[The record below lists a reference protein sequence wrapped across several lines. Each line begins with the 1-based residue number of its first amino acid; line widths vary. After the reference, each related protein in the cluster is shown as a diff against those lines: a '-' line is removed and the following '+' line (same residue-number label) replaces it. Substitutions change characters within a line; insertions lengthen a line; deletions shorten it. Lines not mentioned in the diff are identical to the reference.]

1 MYGTFPT
8 LTLGGIN
15 DVGTNGRW
23 LPTTSSAQ
31 YAATLAQ
38 WFGVPSANMS
48 YVLPY
53 INNFGTSQTLGFLG

>member
-8 LTLGGIN
+8 LTLGGSS
-15 DVGTNGRW
+15 DVGMNGRW
-23 LPTTSSAQ
+23 LPTTASAQ

-38 WFGVPSANMS
+38 WFGLPTSNLS

-53 INNFGTSQTLGFLG
+53 INNFTTNNLGFLG